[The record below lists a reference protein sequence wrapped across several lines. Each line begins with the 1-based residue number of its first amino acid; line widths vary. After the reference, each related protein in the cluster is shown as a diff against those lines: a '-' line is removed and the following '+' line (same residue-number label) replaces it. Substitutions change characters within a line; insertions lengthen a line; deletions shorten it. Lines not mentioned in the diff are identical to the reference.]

1 MDHKHQHIAKSIIRP
16 DSVGPAMAGKQ
27 AARKIS
33 GKDLNSIKSTTL
45 LRLAQGPMSRTELMA
60 ELKEQGH
67 DTRAL
72 TQALNELI
80 KSESVRIE
88 GGRKTKCSLRQDFP
102 TFRMAFGLCAAEGK
116 EVDFLATPY
125 SKSIL
130 SDDVFPVLTREFVRS
145 AILSTLMLLTMPPV
159 DRAKN
164 SSLLLLHRT
173 VYNDPHTLAAIQGIA
188 GSLEAIGF
196 SEALKKSLTD
206 LKTKQE
212 KDAETRSKLEQ
223 LAEDYLSRFLG
234 SRTPLP
240 SALEGCQSLLF
251 PEKERPEMLKILRR
265 SPFALSFVLA
275 NEDMSKGTVMSIV
288 TPLLLPALEHM
299 FTLFA
304 LFKLFS
310 TSDVEAYIEDKKKRA
325 DMEFKEVIERRK
337 AGMQQP
343 SHLLLALR
351 SCRMADVP

>member
-1 MDHKHQHIAKSIIRP
+1 
-16 DSVGPAMAGKQ
+16 MAGRQRAKES
-27 AARKIS
+27 S
-33 GKDLNSIKSTTL
+33 GKDLNSIKSAIL
-45 LRLAQGPMSRTELMA
+45 LRLALGKVSRTELSA

-67 DTRAL
+67 DPRSS
-72 TQALNELI
+72 TQALNELVKGGSI
-80 KSESVRIE
+80 RAE
-88 GGRKTKCSLRQDFP
+88 GAKKGRLDLRQDFP
-102 TFRMAFGLCAAEGK
+102 TFKMTFSLCTAEGK
-116 EVDFLATPY
+116 EIDFLATAY

-130 SDDVFPVLTREFVRS
+130 SDDIFLVLTKEFVRS
-145 AILSTLMLLTMPPV
+145 AILSTLLLLTMPPV
-159 DRAKN
+159 DRAKD

-173 VYNDPHTLAAIQGIA
+173 VHSDPNTSAAIQGIA

-196 SEALKKSLTD
+196 PEALKKGLAG

-212 KDAETRSKLEQ
+212 RDSKTYSMLEQ

-240 SALEGCQSLLF
+240 SALAGCQSLLF
-251 PEKERPEMLKILRR
+251 PEKERTEVLEILRS
-265 SPFALSFVLA
+265 SPFALSFLLA
-275 NEDMSKGTVMSIV
+275 NGDRSQGTVMSIA

-310 TSDVEAYIEDKKKRA
+310 SVEVEAYIEDTKKSA
-325 DMEFKEVIERRK
+325 DKEFREVVERRK
-337 AGMQQP
+337 AGMQRP

-351 SCRMADVP
+351 SCRMADLP